1 MAQLTLS
8 FILLFCFFFVLNRT
22 GPIVDAQVTTPAKFD
37 GFVYKNRPVSIDSIM
52 IEAFFDPVCPDSR
65 DSWPPLKQAL
75 DFYGPRVSLIVHPF
89 ALPYHDNAF
98 VSSRALH
105 IINKL
110 NTSATYDLLEL
121 FFKQQET
128 LALRKRGMLFST
140 PREGYIQGS
149 LHHLFGAHTSERRTS
164 KCSLSAVNVVAS
176 QKRYIGEEFYN
187 QQTFNMSRAS
197 IVQHIVKL
205 ATKAVGNSYHSAVE
219 SGFTDRKTDL
229 MTRVSFKYGCSRGV
243 FGTPFFFVN
252 GFALPTAGPTLDYS
266 QWRGLIDPLITKHE
280 EGEERIHFV

>member
-1 MAQLTLS
+1 MQVNPTPLIRRIPKRKKNHLNQMAQLTLS
-8 FILLFCFFFVLNRT
+8 SILLFCFFFVLNRT

-121 FFKQQET
+121 FFKQQE
-128 LALRKRGMLFST
+128 
-140 PREGYIQGS
+140 
-149 LHHLFGAHTSERRTS
+149 
-164 KCSLSAVNVVAS
+164 
-176 QKRYIGEEFYN
+176 EFYN

>member
-1 MAQLTLS
+1 MQLVEWFLKLVS
-8 FILLFCFFFVLNRT
+8 VEF
-22 GPIVDAQVTTPAKFD
+22 AAYD
-37 GFVYKNRPVSIDSIM
+37 GLHHQYGS
-52 IEAFFDPVCPDSR
+52 CPSKWNIAV
-65 DSWPPLKQAL
+65 WPPTISIGCFV
-75 DFYGPRVSLIVHPF
+75 FY
-89 ALPYHDNAF
+89 
-98 VSSRALH
+98 
-105 IINKL
+105 
-110 NTSATYDLLEL
+110 
-121 FFKQQET
+121 Q
-128 LALRKRGMLFST
+128 
-140 PREGYIQGS
+140 
-149 LHHLFGAHTSERRTS
+149 
-164 KCSLSAVNVVAS
+164 LSMDEP
-176 QKRYIGEEFYN
+176 EEFYN